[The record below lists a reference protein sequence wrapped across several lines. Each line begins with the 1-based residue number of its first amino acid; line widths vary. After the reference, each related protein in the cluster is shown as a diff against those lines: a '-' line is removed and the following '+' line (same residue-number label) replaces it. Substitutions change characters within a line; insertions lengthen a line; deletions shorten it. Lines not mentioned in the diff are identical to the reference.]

1 MRSGEPLKPRGL
13 AEAQGPRTVGDWV
26 RFGLRGVGQT
36 LITLGLVLLLLVVY
50 EVYVS
55 NISAHRKQV
64 TVHKVL
70 ERQWSVGEDPLALP
84 SGSSAS
90 LPAGVGIA
98 NLYLPRLGKDYAWTV
113 VEGTNDAD
121 LQRGPGHYSA
131 TALPG
136 QIGNFAVAG
145 HRVGK
150 GEPFLNLDHLRAG
163 DAVIVETLRFWYVYR
178 VLGDVASGDLSATG
192 PDGIPGREI
201 VDPSD
206 ATVIAPDPDHS
217 GQAATEKLMTMTTCT
232 PKFSASQRLVV
243 HARLDPSLTIPRTSD
258 TQPAAIAALY
268 EQVS

>member
-1 MRSGEPLKPRGL
+1 
-13 AEAQGPRTVGDWV
+13 V
-26 RFGLRGVGQT
+26 RFGLRGIGQV
-36 LITLGLVLLLLVVY
+36 LITLGLVLLLLVFY
-50 EVYVS
+50 EVYVT
-55 NISAHRKQV
+55 NIYAHRKQV

-70 ERQWSVGEDPLALP
+70 ESQWSAGQDPLALP
-84 SGSSAS
+84 TGSSATI
-90 LPAGVGIA
+90 PAGAGIA
-98 NLYLPRLGKDYAWTV
+98 NLYIPRLGKDYAWTV

-136 QIGNFAVAG
+136 QIGNFSMAG

-150 GEPFLNLDHLRAG
+150 GEPFLNLDHVRPG
-163 DAVIVETLRFWYVYR
+163 DAVIIETLRFWYVYR

-192 PDGIPGREI
+192 QDGVPGREI

-206 ATVIAPDPDHS
+206 APVIAPYPDHP
-217 GQAATEKLMTMTTCT
+217 GQAASEKLMTMTTCH

-268 EQVS
+268 EQVGN